1 MYAALGQ
8 STVVP
13 RSHPIVSVGWDDAGM
28 TGTADEGTVLH
39 ADLDAFFASVE
50 QRDDPSLRGRP
61 VIVGG
66 GVVMAASYEAKAF
79 GIRAAMGGRQ
89 ALRLCPDAI
98 VVPPR
103 MHAYTQASR
112 DVFDVFHDTTPIVE
126 GLSIDEAFLEVGGLR
141 RIRGA
146 PSSIAAQL
154 RLDVFSRV
162 GLPISVGVARTKYLA
177 KVASAVSK
185 PNGLLVVP
193 IDQELT
199 FLHALPVERLWGVG
213 KVTAR
218 KLHEVRIDTV
228 GQVAALGEGELIAL
242 LGPGSGR
249 HLNALAHNRDPRRV
263 EVGKRRHSMGAQHAL
278 GRGPHSL
285 IDLDVVL
292 LTLVDR
298 VTRRMRGAGRTG
310 STVTIRLR
318 FEDFTRSTTSHTLP
332 QPTAHTSTVL
342 GVARRLLLSRTED
355 IAMRGITLIG
365 VAVGGLDDYSGQ
377 LVLPLDV
384 DSGLELDDT
393 IDAIREKFGSSSL
406 RRAVQVGRN
415 ERPEMPTLPDQPG
428 LPG

>member
-1 MYAALGQ
+1 MN
-8 STVVP
+8 
-13 RSHPIVSVGWDDAGM
+13 
-28 TGTADEGTVLH
+28 GTAQEGTVLH

-66 GVVMAASYEAKAF
+66 GVVMAASYEAKAY

-103 MHAYTQASR
+103 MHAYSQASK
-112 DVFDVFHDTTPIVE
+112 DVFEVFHDTTPIVE

-146 PSSIAAQL
+146 PSAIAAQL
-154 RLDVFSRV
+154 RLDVFDRV
-162 GLPISVGVARTKYLA
+162 GLPISVGVARTNYLA

-193 IDQELT
+193 VEHELV

-213 KVTAR
+213 KVTAG
-218 KLHEVRIDTV
+218 KLHDARLHTV
-228 GQVAALGEGELIAL
+228 GSVSALTLGELTSL
-242 LGPGSGR
+242 VGPGAGR
-249 HLNALAHNRDPRRV
+249 HLHALAHNRDPRRV
-263 EVGKRRHSMGAQHAL
+263 EGGKRRHSMGAQHAM
-278 GRGPHSL
+278 GRGEHSAA
-285 IDLDVVL
+285 DLDAVL

-310 STVTIRLR
+310 STVTIRFR
-318 FEDFTRSTTSHTLP
+318 FGDFTRSTTSHTLP

-342 GVARRLLLSRTED
+342 GVARKLVLSRTAE
-355 IAMRGITLIG
+355 IGSRGITLLG
-365 VAVGGLDDYSGQ
+365 VAVGGLDDDSGQ

-384 DSGLELDDT
+384 DGGLELDGA
-393 IDAIREKFGSSSL
+393 IDAIRDKFGSGSL
-406 RRAVQVGRN
+406 RRAVQVGRR
-415 ERPEMPTLPDQPG
+415 ERPEMPTLPDAG
-428 LPG
+428 